1 MMTQPFRLGFLTH
14 LEGAG
19 TPHQIYQNALEL
31 FVAADELGFDVFWIA
46 QHHFTGHV
54 GRMPAPFPFL
64 AAAAERTKRLR
75 LGTSIIILPLETPL
89 RVAEDAAVVDTLSN
103 GRLELGIGSGSD
115 FHEFEAFDVDPETRF
130 VRTTE
135 GFQLLKRAFQ
145 GEQLGD
151 HGQHLFPPAPTLVNR
166 LWQSAGSERGA
177 EFVARNGAGMLLP
190 RAAGGIDQETDAL
203 QLQAA
208 ERYFEVWQE
217 DEAPRLG
224 LSRSIYLGA
233 DQQSVLNEIG
243 DGMMR
248 DVGGRIRK
256 GSLPAGLPLEEYC
269 RVMHLSYGHPEQVA
283 SMLRADQVLPH
294 STDLIL
300 QFSPCFPPLDQ
311 ALQMLEQTATQVA
324 PALGWQPAQ
333 CA

>member
-1 MMTQPFRLGFLTH
+1 MTNPFRLGFLTH
-14 LEGAG
+14 LEGSG
-19 TPHQIYQNALEL
+19 TPNEIYQNALEL

-64 AAAAERTKRLR
+64 AVAAERTKRLR

-103 GRLELGIGSGSD
+103 GRLELGVGSGSD
-115 FHEFEAFDVDPETRF
+115 FKEFEAFDVDPESRF
-130 VRTTE
+130 VKTTE

-145 GEQLGD
+145 GEALGEN
-151 HGQHLFPPAPTLVNR
+151 GQHLFPPVPSLVNR

-177 EFVARNGAGMLLP
+177 EFVAKNGAGMLLP
-190 RAAGGIDQETDAL
+190 RAAGGVDNETDLL
-203 QLQAA
+203 QLKAA
-208 ERYFEVWQE
+208 EHYIDCWQE
-217 DEAPRLG
+217 SEPPRIG

-243 DGMMR
+243 EGMMR

-256 GSLPAGLPLEEYC
+256 GSLPDNLPLEEYC
-269 RVMHLSYGHPEQVA
+269 RIMHLSYGHPEQVA
-283 SMLRADQVLPH
+283 AMLQKDRVLPH
-294 STDLIL
+294 TTDLIL

-311 ALQMLEQTATQVA
+311 ALKMLEQTATVVA
-324 PALGWQPAQ
+324 PALGWEREG
-333 CA
+333 